1 MDASSDGGEVRIEL
15 IRLVKTDAARDWLR
29 VRVTDRGTGIRT
41 EDMSRI
47 FQPYFTTKRT
57 GDEGRG
63 FGLGLAICRKIA
75 TLHGGSLTLT
85 SEIGKGTIVNLDL
98 PNRQKNARYQAFQ
111 PPGSI
116 AANTHV

>member
-1 MDASSDGGEVRIEL
+1 MTLTSRLEGGELVIAIADNGCGMSAAVQE
-15 IRLVKTDAARDWLR
+15 RL
-29 VRVTDRGTGIRT
+29 
-41 EDMSRI
+41 

-85 SEIGKGTIVNLDL
+85 SEIGKGTVVNLDL
-98 PNRQKNARYQAFQ
+98 PNRQKNARNQAFQ